1 MAGLLWGVLAQ
12 AHHLSFT
19 AGTQPVGVCSEDLAV
34 KVPEGSADF
43 AQSNLQGDGVLHT
56 AGIEQFVDSDVGDHK
71 GQAVGHFKALLRKG
85 ALMPLAVDSQSRF
98 VDQLQGKAG
107 RQLGIRTGAETPQ

>member
-1 MAGLLWGVLAQ
+1 MESSIQRA
-12 AHHLSFT
+12 LSSSWT
-19 AGTQPVGVCSEDLAV
+19 A
-34 KVPEGSADF
+34 
-43 AQSNLQGDGVLHT
+43 
-56 AGIEQFVDSDVGDHK
+56 VGDHK